1 MSEDAANPSYGT
13 VDREYGMRL
22 AMTAELRSA
31 MQSAAELRS
40 AWQTAA

>member
-1 MSEDAANPSYGT
+1 MSDNDGNGSPAVSYGT

-31 MQSAAELRS
+31 MQFAG
-40 AWQTAA
+40 QTAA

>member
-1 MSEDAANPSYGT
+1 MSDNDGNPPYGT

-31 MQSAAELRS
+31 LQFAQRTAGLELPL
-40 AWQTAA
+40 